1 MPSNPN
7 VLKGSGFNQLAETR
21 DGYYLY
27 NRNDTYIGKAI
38 EKYGEFSTL
47 EMKAL
52 TRMCGNND
60 FVIEVGAN
68 IGAHTVELARHV
80 GPGGAVLA
88 FEPQRL
94 VFQTLCANVAINNL
108 KNVYCYWAAAGANV
122 QEIRVPELNP
132 EKNAN
137 FGGLSLGTNT
147 GGMAVPCMMLDSFL
161 WLQRLRLL
169 KIDVEG
175 MESEVIAGASKLIG
189 KFKPLLYLEN
199 DRIEK
204 SEALIRQLDTLG
216 YDLYWNLPPLFNPGN
231 FYGVKENIYPRT
243 VSVNMIGIHRD
254 NRLLQPPGQRITD
267 FSEHPMRRNAPGAPG
282 PA

>member
-1 MPSNPN
+1 MPSNSN

-27 NRNDTYIGKAI
+27 NRNDIYIGKAI
-38 EKYGEFSTL
+38 EKYGEFSAL

-108 KNVYCYWAAAGANV
+108 KNVYCYWAAAGANA
-122 QEIRVPELNP
+122 QDIRVPELNP

-175 MESEVIAGASKLIG
+175 MESEVITGASKLISR
-189 KFKPLLYLEN
+189 FKPLLYLEN

-267 FSEHPMRRNAPGAPG
+267 FSEHPMRRNAPSAPG